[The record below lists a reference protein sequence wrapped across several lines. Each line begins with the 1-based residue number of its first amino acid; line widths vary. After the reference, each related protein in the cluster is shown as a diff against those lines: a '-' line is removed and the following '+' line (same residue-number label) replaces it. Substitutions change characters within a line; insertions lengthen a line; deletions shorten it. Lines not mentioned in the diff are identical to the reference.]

1 MKQYITV
8 LFFGILTLFSLHSQN
23 LEKIK
28 GNKNVTIVQTEINS
42 FHTLALDEDFEIE
55 IIFNKTPSVTIE
67 TDENLH
73 ESIDFK
79 VSDSVLSFNKTKR
92 ITSKKTLKIKVSYD
106 DNLNHI
112 TATDDSEIKS
122 LTLIDL
128 ANLELNTKESSKVGL
143 TVKTDSFTFESLDKS
158 KVKLNLTCDSTK
170 LVLNGYSKLEAL
182 INTPKITADLYQRSD
197 AIIEGNTEDIFI
209 RTDNNAQF
217 MGKNLTVKT
226 GLIAAEIS
234 SDITLEV
241 IDDITIEA
249 SGNSSINLYGNPKI
263 IVNRLTDTSQIQK
276 KVK

>member
-8 LFFGILTLFSLHSQN
+8 LFFGLLTLFYGYSQN

-28 GNKNVTIVQTEINS
+28 GNKNVTTLQTEINS
-42 FHTLALDEDFEIE
+42 FHTIALDEDFEIE
-55 IIFNKTPSVTIE
+55 IIFNRTPSVTIE

-73 ESIDFK
+73 ESIDFR

-92 ITSKKTLKIKVSYD
+92 ITSKKTLRIKVSYD

-128 ANLELNTKESSKVGL
+128 PDFELNTKESAKVGL
-143 TVKTDSFTFESLDKS
+143 TVKTDIFTFEGLDKS

-170 LVLNGYSKLEAL
+170 LVLNGNSKLEAL
-182 INTPKITADLYQRSD
+182 INAPKIAADLYQRSD
-197 AIIEGNTEDIFI
+197 AIIEGNTDDIFI

-226 GLIAAEIS
+226 GLITAEIS

-241 IDDITIEA
+241 IHDVTLEA

-263 IVNRLTDTSQIQK
+263 NVNKLTDTSKIQK

>member
-1 MKQYITV
+1 MKQYSTV
-8 LFFGILTLFSLHSQN
+8 LFFGLLMLFSGHSQS

-28 GNKNVTIVQTEINS
+28 GNKNVTTIQTEINA

-55 IIFNKTPSVTIE
+55 IIYNKTPSVTIE

-73 ESIDFK
+73 ESIDFR

-92 ITSKKTLKIKVSYD
+92 ITSKKTLRIKVSYD
-106 DNLNHI
+106 ANLNHI
-112 TATDDSEIKS
+112 MATDDSEIKS
-122 LTLIDL
+122 LTLMDL
-128 ANLELNTKESSKVGL
+128 GDFELNTKESAKVGL
-143 TVKTDSFTFESLDKS
+143 TVKADIFTFEGLDKS

-170 LVLNGYSKLEAL
+170 LVLNGNSKLEAL
-182 INTPKITADLYQRSD
+182 INAPKITADLYQRSD

-217 MGKNLTVKT
+217 MGKNLTVKS
-226 GLIAAEIS
+226 GLISAEIS

-249 SGNSSINLYGNPKI
+249 SGSSSINLYGNPKI
-263 IVNRLTDTSQIQK
+263 IVNRLTDTSKIQK